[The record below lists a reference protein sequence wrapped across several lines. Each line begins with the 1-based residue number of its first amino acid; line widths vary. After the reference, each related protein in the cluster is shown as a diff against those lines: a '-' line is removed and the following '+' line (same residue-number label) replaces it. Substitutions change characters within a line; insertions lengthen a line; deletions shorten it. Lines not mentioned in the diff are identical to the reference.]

1 MVFDGFE
8 DGGMAMYG
16 GPSIHNSWA
25 MHVHLLERHAH
36 CINHSKIVMSW
47 GWLCWLLGFTR
58 A

>member
-1 MVFDGFE
+1 MVFFGFGDG
-8 DGGMAMYG
+8 G
-16 GPSIHNSWA
+16 GPSINNSWA
-25 MHVHLLERHAH
+25 MHVHLLDMHAH